1 MDSIASQI
9 SKRRALDYHKPR
21 AHHKNATGGVN
32 DEQET
37 NKPPAHLPSET
48 RDKTTSQQAE
58 SQAAFTHRGQTL
70 DLKIE
75 PAEPELRRD
84 YLFHDY
90 VLIAPKRFNRPFD
103 SRAHSGQLFETAS
116 SPRLDI
122 QEEVF
127 SLKDDHGGWYTKVV
141 NNKFPSLTLDNPK
154 AYGKQE
160 IVIDTP
166 LANVQLGELDE
177 KQLVNVLMT
186 YQERIRD
193 LSKID
198 NIQYVL
204 VFKNEGHHAGASLAH
219 AHTQIF
225 ALPMVPQRFIAQANL
240 IEQYYDQTKVDPFDS
255 IIKFEKSDGKRIIN
269 ETENLLTF
277 CPYAP
282 LWPLE
287 TWILPKSAVR
297 SFDQLTS
304 QQLFELAGSLR
315 QVTAKLTGSLVNYN
329 FFIENGV
336 SEHHRLTIKI
346 RGRDV
351 VSPWGGFEVATGMAI
366 NTIPPEAAAAWYKS

>member
-1 MDSIASQI
+1 MDSIATQI
-9 SKRRALDYHKPR
+9 NQKRAHNYHKPR
-21 AHHKNATGGVN
+21 AHSLIDSNPSDDGVDGQTDSN
-32 DEQET
+32 PEPEQR
-37 NKPPAHLPSET
+37 PPAVQKSY
-48 RDKTTSQQAE
+48 D
-58 SQAAFTHRGQTL
+58 HRGQTL

-103 SRAHSGQLFETAS
+103 TREHSGQLFETAS
-116 SPRLDI
+116 SPRLDT

-127 SLKDDHGGWYTKVV
+127 SLKDDKGQWYTKVV
-141 NNKFPSLTLDNPK
+141 NNKFPSLSLDNPK

-160 IVIDTP
+160 IVLDTP

-186 YQERIRD
+186 YQERVRE
-193 LSKID
+193 LVKVE
-198 NIQYVL
+198 NIKYVL

-225 ALPMVPQRFIAQANL
+225 ALPMVPQRFINQSEM
-240 IEQYYDQTKVDPFDS
+240 IEHYFEQNKTDPFDA
-255 IIKFEKSDGKRIIN
+255 IIKFEKDQGQRVIS
-269 ETENLLTF
+269 ENDNFISF

-287 TWILPKSAVR
+287 AWILPKRAVR
-297 SFDQLTS
+297 SLDQLSS
-304 QQLFELAGSLR
+304 QELFTLAAPLK
-315 QVTAKLTGSLVNYN
+315 QIIAKLSKNIVNYN
-329 FFIENGV
+329 FFIENGI
-336 SEHHRLTIKI
+336 SEHHRLAIKV

-351 VSPWGGFEVATGMAI
+351 VSPWGGFEVATGMVI
-366 NTIPPEAAAAWYKS
+366 NSVPPEAAANWYKS

>member
-1 MDSIASQI
+1 MDSIATQI
-9 SKRRALDYHKPR
+9 NQKRAHSYHKPR
-21 AHHKNATGGVN
+21 AHDQIASTQLTSNPPTIDNDKSFDDPNTAQPIPSQKGNVHKG
-32 DEQET
+32 
-37 NKPPAHLPSET
+37 K
-48 RDKTTSQQAE
+48 
-58 SQAAFTHRGQTL
+58 TL

-103 SRAHSGQLFETAS
+103 ARQHSGQLFETAN
-116 SPRLDI
+116 SPRLDA

-127 SLKDDHGGWYTKVV
+127 SLKDDKGQWLTKVV
-141 NNKFPSLTLDNPK
+141 ENKFPSLTLDNPK

-166 LANVQLGELDE
+166 LANVQLGELED
-177 KQLVNVLMT
+177 KQIVNVLMT
-186 YQERIRD
+186 YQERVRQ
-193 LSKID
+193 LTKVE
-198 NIQYVL
+198 NIKYVL
-204 VFKNEGHHAGASLAH
+204 VFKNEGHQAGASLAH

-225 ALPMVPQRFIAQANL
+225 ALPMVPQRFMNQSEI
-240 IEQYYDQTKVDPFDS
+240 IEQYYEQNKTDPFDA
-255 IIKFEKSDGKRIIN
+255 IIKFEQDHNQRIISN
-269 ETENLLTF
+269 NNNFISF

-287 TWILPKSAVR
+287 AWILPKRAIR

-304 QQLFELAGSLR
+304 QDLFDLAAPLK
-315 QVTAKLTGSLVNYN
+315 QIITKLNNNQINYN

-336 SEHHRLTIKI
+336 SEHHRLAIKV
-346 RGRDV
+346 RARDV
-351 VSPWGGFEVATGMAI
+351 VSPWGGFEVATGMVI
-366 NTIPPEAAAAWYKS
+366 NSIPPEAAANWYKS

>member
-1 MDSIASQI
+1 MDSIAAQI
-9 SKRRALDYHKPR
+9 NKNGALNYHKPR
-21 AHHKNATGGVN
+21 AHHKNTPSHDKASSTLSAN
-32 DEQET
+32 SQPAAPQELEK
-37 NKPPAHLPSET
+37 N
-48 RDKTTSQQAE
+48 QADQ
-58 SQAAFTHRGQTL
+58 SNFTHRGHQL

-116 SPRLDI
+116 SPRLDA
-122 QEEVF
+122 QEEVY
-127 SLKDDHGGWYTKVV
+127 SLKDDNDGWYTKVV
-141 NNKFPSLTLDNPK
+141 NNKFPSLTLENPK

-166 LANVQLGELDE
+166 LANVQLGELEE

-186 YQERIRD
+186 YQERIRE
-193 LSKID
+193 LSKTD
-198 NIQYVL
+198 NIKYVL

-225 ALPMVPQRFIAQANL
+225 ALPLVPQRFLNQSEM
-240 IEQYYDQTKVDPFDS
+240 IEQYYTQNKVDPFDN
-255 IIKFEKSDGKRIIN
+255 IIKFEQEQKKRVIKN
-269 ETENLLTF
+269 SEHFLSF

-287 TWILPKSAVR
+287 AWIMPKLPVQ

-304 QQLFELAGSLR
+304 QQLFELASLLR
-315 QVTAKLTGSLVNYN
+315 PLIAKLTSNLVNYN

-336 SEHHRLTIKI
+336 SEHHRLCLKI

-351 VSPWGGFEVATGMAI
+351 VSPWGGFEVATGMVI
-366 NTIPPEAAAAWYKS
+366 NTIPPENAADWYKS